1 MEISVLT
8 KNNISYFSNVSSNI
22 FDLKYNESLVHQ
34 FVLSFKKN
42 MHQRT
47 KKQKSRGLVS
57 GGGKKPWK
65 QKGTGRARVGSIR
78 SPLWKGGGKI
88 FAAKGQVATKNKINK
103 KVFKLGMK
111 IIFSELIRS
120 NRIMLIENISVT
132 THKTSDFLKQISFL
146 KLNGPSLFILD
157 NINLYLKLSS
167 RNLKNIKIVLY
178 NKINPIILLKYKS
191 IYVTISAINLIEES
205 YK

>member
-8 KNNISYFSNVSSNI
+8 KNNTSYFSNISSNI
-22 FDLKYNESLVHQ
+22 FDLKYNENLIHQ

-42 MHQRT
+42 MHDRT

-88 FAAKGQVATKNKINK
+88 FAAKGENTTKNKINK

-111 IIFSELIRS
+111 IIFSELIRN
-120 NRIMLIENISVT
+120 NRIMLIESINVT
-132 THKTSDFLKQISFL
+132 SHKTSDFLNEISFL
-146 KLNGPSLFILD
+146 KLNSPSLFILE
-157 NINLYLKLSS
+157 NINLYLELSS

-178 NKINPIILLKYKS
+178 NRVNPIILLKYKF
-191 IYVTISAINLIEES
+191 IYVTISAMNLIEEL